1 MYIGVLYNVT
11 KLVNLSKNQ
20 NVDISILLSDGDE
33 ETMTV

>member
-20 NVDISILLSDGDE
+20 SVDISILLSDGDE